1 MDPKELKTI
10 LGYDVEALRNN
21 VEHHRKN
28 IATWSQAIQDA
39 KREIKELESYILL
52 IEENKIGN
60 RVRSDK

>member
-1 MDPKELKTI
+1 MDPKELKII

-21 VEHHRKN
+21 VERHRKN
-28 IATWSQAIQDA
+28 ITAWSQAIQDA

-60 RVRSDK
+60 RVQPR

>member
-1 MDPKELKTI
+1 MDPKELKI
-10 LGYDVEALRNN
+10 VLGYNVEALRNN

-39 KREIKELESYILL
+39 KRDIKELESYILM

-60 RVRSDK
+60 RVQPDK